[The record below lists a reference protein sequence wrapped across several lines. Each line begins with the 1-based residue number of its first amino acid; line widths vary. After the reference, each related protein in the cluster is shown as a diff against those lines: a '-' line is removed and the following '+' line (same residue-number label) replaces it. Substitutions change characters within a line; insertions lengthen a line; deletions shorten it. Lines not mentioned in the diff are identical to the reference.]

1 MAKQQINEASRNYPQ
16 TSGEKMQDT
25 ALPAQRRADLV
36 RYVHERGHATV
47 AELASGFRVSMD
59 TIRRDLDY
67 LAEQR
72 LLTRTHG
79 GAMSLGERATADT
92 PFDNRISVHRAAK
105 RAIGAA
111 AAKLISDG
119 ETVIVNG
126 GTTTLEVVRALGGK
140 RDLTLVTNNLRV
152 PGELP
157 ADVVRDLYIIGGA
170 CRLASMVTVGPV
182 GFTGTQGISADVAVI
197 GVGGVSG
204 ENGLSTTNLSEAQMI
219 RQMIES
225 ASRVVIVAD
234 SSKFTRNSF
243 VHICD
248 LTEVSVLV
256 TDRVPAADL
265 VAALDAA
272 DVALETTDVRH
283 TAEAAEDGPDGQVP
297 G

>member
-1 MAKQQINEASRNYPQ
+1 MVNRQKHEQSRNYPHA
-16 TSGEKMQDT
+16 SGAKMQDT

-36 RYVHERGHATV
+36 RYVRERGHATV

-79 GAMSLGERATADT
+79 GAMSPGERATADT
-92 PFDNRISVHRAAK
+92 PFENRITVHQAAK
-105 RAIGAA
+105 QAIGAA

-119 ETVIVNG
+119 ETVLVNG
-126 GTTTLEVVRALGGK
+126 GTTTLEVVRALGDK

-157 ADVVRDLYIIGGA
+157 ANVVRDLYVIGGA
-170 CRLASMVTVGPV
+170 CRIASMVTIGPV
-182 GFTGTQGISADVAVI
+182 GFAGTQGISADVAII

-204 ENGLSTTNLSEAQMI
+204 ETGLSTSNLSEAQMI
-219 RQMIES
+219 GQMIES
-225 ASRVVIVAD
+225 ASRVVVVAD

-256 TDRVPAADL
+256 TDRTPPDDL

-272 DVALETTDVRH
+272 NVALETADA
-283 TAEAAEDGPDGQVP
+283 TAPAGTEDGHDGQT
-297 G
+297 